1 MTVPECRLLFEYN
14 DWANRSLMGA
24 AARLSAEL
32 FVRELGASFG
42 SVRGTLLHIVIGE
55 WRWLQ
60 FWLDKPY
67 EHEFPPADYPT
78 ADTLEAFRAE
88 VVEAQRR
95 FVAALTEDDLRRP
108 RLVRGRDRP
117 LADTLQHLLS
127 HSTYHRGQVATLL
140 RQLGQTPPTTDFL
153 VFLAEQP

>member
-1 MTVPECRLLFEYN
+1 MTVSEVRLLFEYN
-14 DWANRSLMGA
+14 DWANRSLVDA

-42 SVRGTLLHIVIGE
+42 SVRGTLLHIVVGE

-60 FWLDKPY
+60 FWLNRPY
-67 EHEFPPADYPT
+67 ERDFPPAEYPT
-78 ADTLEAFRAE
+78 ADALERFRVD
-88 VVEAQRR
+88 VVEARR
-95 FVAALTEDDLRRP
+95 PFVADLNEDDLRRP
-108 RLVRGRDRP
+108 RLVRGRERP
-117 LADTLQHLLS
+117 LVDTLQHLLS

-153 VFLAEQP
+153 VFLGEQP